1 MIAKCPFYRFSVSRN
16 IKSLTFLRVDR
27 TVEYFYLDQ
36 RYISYIH
43 YRSRCNVQ
51 LVRLLTLGNVESIT
65 FLRAENGQNV
75 VISIMSENTHKL

>member
-1 MIAKCPFYRFSVSRN
+1 MTKKRRPISSILRN
-16 IKSLTFLRVDR
+16 VTDSTFLRADR

-51 LVRLLTLGNVESIT
+51 LVRLLTLGNVESVT
-65 FLRAENGQNV
+65 FLKIG
-75 VISIMSENTHKL
+75 H